1 MAREIRRL
9 NINMPVELIDRIDE
23 YAERMSINRTSAV
36 NVLCNTA
43 LDAQQ
48 SMNTLEEL
56 TRLLRENQLHDSETK
71 KSKQ

>member
-1 MAREIRRL
+1 
-9 NINMPVELIDRIDE
+9 MPVDLVERIDE
-23 YAERMSINRTSAV
+23 YADRMSINRSSAI

-56 TRLLRENQLHDSETK
+56 TRLLRENQIQDSETE

>member
-1 MAREIRRL
+1 MARELKRL
-9 NINMPVELIDRIDE
+9 NINMPVDLVERIDE
-23 YAERMSINRTSAV
+23 YADRMSINRSSAI

-56 TRLLRENQLHDSETK
+56 TRLLRENQIQDSETE